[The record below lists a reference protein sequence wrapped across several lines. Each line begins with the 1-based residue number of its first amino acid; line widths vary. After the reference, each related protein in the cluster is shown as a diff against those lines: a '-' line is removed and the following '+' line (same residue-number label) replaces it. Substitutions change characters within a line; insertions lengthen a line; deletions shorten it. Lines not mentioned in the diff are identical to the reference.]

1 MKWSGVITDLIHQ
14 NLNLHI
20 NLDDDV
26 KQSPIL
32 DLPIE
37 IWQMILEFV
46 STRDIISFKFLS
58 KRFYRLSFLK
68 KDLKYLIEN
77 SCKIF
82 DVNDYYF
89 MFSYFYCE
97 LLRFFEVKFD
107 HLTYLFLKFS
117 FEDLKNQITI
127 SNCLNH
133 LFFCPRSFYAKNDC
147 LNCSRA
153 YIKSQIIRP
162 KNFNCISDFKFN
174 SFFNLAG
181 LSLSSLDIL
190 KQFKILVFFDSFD
203 EYSIINS
210 NRVRCL
216 TTMIFQDHL
225 HLVLVFFEIQLRVF
239 INFFYSLLDYVKVS
253 DQSFFLERCFSFAHK
268 FVVHC
273 IKRVKVSFFQEIFDE
288 IDFNDFNSN
297 IIKIINKKYIDY
309 CNRKYAS

>member
-190 KQFKILVFFDSFD
+190 KQFKILVFFNSFD

-210 NRVRCL
+210 GRSRCL
-216 TTMIFQDHL
+216 NTMIFQDHL
-225 HLVLVFFEIQLRVF
+225 HLVLVFF
-239 INFFYSLLDYVKVS
+239 
-253 DQSFFLERCFSFAHK
+253 
-268 FVVHC
+268 
-273 IKRVKVSFFQEIFDE
+273 
-288 IDFNDFNSN
+288 
-297 IIKIINKKYIDY
+297 
-309 CNRKYAS
+309 